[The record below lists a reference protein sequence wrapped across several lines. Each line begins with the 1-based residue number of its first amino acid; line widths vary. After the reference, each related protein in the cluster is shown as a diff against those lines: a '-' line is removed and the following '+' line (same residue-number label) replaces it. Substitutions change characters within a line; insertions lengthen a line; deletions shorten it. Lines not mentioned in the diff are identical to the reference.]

1 VYQRVRPQL
10 FKLDPERAHRLTLGL
25 LKLAG
30 AMPPIRSGLRRI
42 FSIPDPKL
50 GVEAFG
56 LRFAN
61 PIGLAAGYD
70 KNGLAMHGLASLG
83 FGHLEIGTV
92 TLRAQG
98 GNPRPRMFRLE
109 EDQALINRLGFPNE
123 GVRRLQSRLRHRPR
137 DVVIGINIGKG
148 TDTPLERAEH
158 DYCFLIEQ
166 LHDQAD
172 YFAVNVS
179 SPNTLGLRQLQG
191 RRYLERLLAS
201 IGTIRAELEGAH
213 DKRIPILVKLAP
225 DLSHPE
231 LADAVAVISEAEM
244 DGIIATNTT
253 IRRAGLSSS
262 YAEEDGGL
270 SGRPLRDR
278 ATQVIREIDEIC
290 SGRLPI
296 IGVGGIMGSEDA
308 RQKLE
313 AGAALVQV
321 YTGLVYRGPG
331 LVREIL
337 QSLTA

>member
-1 VYQRVRPQL
+1 
-10 FKLDPERAHRLTLGL
+10 
-25 LKLAG
+25 
-30 AMPPIRSGLRRI
+30 
-42 FSIPDPKL
+42 
-50 GVEAFG
+50 
-56 LRFAN
+56 
-61 PIGLAAGYD
+61 
-70 KNGLAMHGLASLG
+70 
-83 FGHLEIGTV
+83 
-92 TLRAQG
+92 
-98 GNPRPRMFRLE
+98 MFRLE